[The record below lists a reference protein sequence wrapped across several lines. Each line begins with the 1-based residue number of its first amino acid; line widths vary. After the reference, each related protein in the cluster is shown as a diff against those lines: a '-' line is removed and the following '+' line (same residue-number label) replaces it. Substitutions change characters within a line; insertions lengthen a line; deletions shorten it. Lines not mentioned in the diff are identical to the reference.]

1 MGDRGGTRRPR
12 RIWRQPDD
20 ARREILGAAEKLLS
34 GRSFRELTVDDLMA
48 ATGMTRSSFYHYFT
62 GLDELAIAL
71 MRRVQGEMMQ
81 AVAPWLRDDY
91 EGDPTEG
98 TAHGVLES
106 ARVFARHGP
115 VHRAWRH
122 GVVEEW
128 IRANAAQLRT
138 QRDRGLTR
146 VADPEETARAPVD
159 EHRGTRRA
167 ARQAAARSSRGGGPD
182 ACRGLDAGALP
193 RRNPVGEAEQDS
205 YSSVGPMTKPS
216 RAVPR
221 RSRASS
227 VTSRQRSIRASAT

>member
-71 MRRVQGEMMQ
+71 MRRVQGEMMP

-146 VADPEETARAPVD
+146 VADPEETARALLLMNTAVPVERLGKQPPD
-159 EHRGTRRA
+159 PLEAVAQTLAEVWTRA
-167 ARQAAARSSRGGGPD
+167 LYPD
-182 ACRGLDAGALP
+182 ATCR
-193 RRNPVGEAEQDS
+193 
-205 YSSVGPMTKPS
+205 
-216 RAVPR
+216 
-221 RSRASS
+221 
-227 VTSRQRSIRASAT
+227 